1 MERRIAGRPVARRLL
16 LLAGLGAGLDVALG
30 SPAFAQATGTRVGTN
45 PEEEAS
51 RSLDA
56 WVDAYGRPTA
66 KVMLNG
72 AGPFEFLVDTGANTT
87 VITMRRALQ
96 IGAAMGGVATVN
108 GTTGTAQMPIA
119 TIKHL
124 ETGAVDASD
133 LRVAVIEDK
142 ALPRQ
147 DGILGADVFAGKRLA
162 FDIQHRRVS
171 VETSRRSHIFGAIH
185 GMSSNMHV
193 RNGRLAEIDGFIGRV
208 RVRMMLDTGADNCII
223 NPALDVALTKAFP
236 RLKRVERATVVGV
249 TGQVLIGQYIS
260 LPDIRFGNVT
270 LRDAGGVVSD
280 APIFDLWDLKET
292 PAMIVG
298 VNVLSR
304 LAGFSIDYGARMFEA
319 TPLALLA
326 EQRMQMG

>member
-1 MERRIAGRPVARRLL
+1 MDRRIAGRSVARRSL
-16 LLAGLGAGLDVALG
+16 LLAGLGAGLNAALG
-30 SPAFAQATGTRVGTN
+30 SPALAQATGTRVGTG
-45 PEEEAS
+45 PEEEES

-87 VITMRRALQ
+87 VMTMRRALQ
-96 IGAAMGGVATVN
+96 IGAALDGFATVN
-108 GTTGTAQMPIA
+108 GTTGAAQMPMA
-119 TIKHL
+119 TIERL
-124 ETGAVDASD
+124 ETGAVNASGV
-133 LRVAVIEDK
+133 RVAVIEDK
-142 ALPRQ
+142 ALQRQ
-147 DGILGADVFAGKRLA
+147 DGILGADVFAGKRLT

-171 VETSRRSHIFGAIH
+171 VEPSRPRHVFGAIH
-185 GMSSNMHV
+185 SMSSNMHV
-193 RNGRLAEIDGFIGRV
+193 RNGRLAEIDGFIGRI

-223 NPALDVALTKAFP
+223 NPVLDVALAKAFP
-236 RLKRVERATVVGV
+236 RMKRVERATVVGV
-249 TGQVLIGQYIS
+249 TGQVLVGQYIS

-280 APIFDLWDLKET
+280 APIFGLWDLKKA

-304 LAGFSIDYGARMFEA
+304 LAGFSIDYGAQMFEA

-326 EQRMQMG
+326 GQRMQMG

>member
-1 MERRIAGRPVARRLL
+1 MERRIAGRTFARRSLL
-16 LLAGLGAGLDVALG
+16 VAGLGAGLSAAFGGPV
-30 SPAFAQATGTRVGTN
+30 FAQATGTRIGTN
-45 PEEEAS
+45 PEADVTH
-51 RSLDA
+51 SLDA

-87 VITMRRALQ
+87 VVTMRRALQ
-96 IGAAMGGVATVN
+96 VGAAFNGLATVN
-108 GTTGTAQMPIA
+108 GTTGSAQMPMA
-119 TIKHL
+119 TLDHL
-124 ETGAVDASD
+124 ATGAVNASD
-133 LRVAVIEDK
+133 LRVAVIDDK

-171 VETSRRSHIFGAIH
+171 VETSRRSPIFGAIH
-185 GMSSNMHV
+185 GVSSNMNV
-193 RNGRLAEIDGFIGRV
+193 RNGRLAEVNGFIGRI
-208 RVRMMLDTGADNCII
+208 RVRMMLDTGAGNCII
-223 NPALDVALTKAFP
+223 NPVLDVALTKAFP
-236 RLKRVERATVVGV
+236 RIKRVERATVVGV
-249 TGQVLIGQYIS
+249 TGQILIGQYVD

-280 APIFDLWDLKET
+280 APIFDLWGLTDT